1 MEIFLVFLALMVAC
15 ITLFIQ
21 RQHNRKE
28 LLPILHTY
36 FSASTQDN
44 SVVYEFK
51 LINDGNGAA
60 ILKKVELLLADGE
73 TIEITSFNSFF
84 EVIQQKNP
92 HSKDIET
99 SLPFCLSANSSEVIY
114 RYALYNTVTNKLDGS
129 SVRVTAESVY
139 GDTVIAHN
147 TGFDVIS
154 NRRDHIFEVLF
165 GKVSDSLVSLWEKLT
180 NNQFK

>member
-1 MEIFLVFLALMVAC
+1 MGIFLVFLALIVVC

-36 FSASTQDN
+36 FSATITDN
-44 SVVYEFK
+44 TVVHEFK
-51 LINDGNGAA
+51 LINDGNGVA
-60 ILKKVELLLADGE
+60 ILKKIELLLADGE
-73 TIEITSFNSFF
+73 TIEITPFNSFF
-84 EVIQQKNP
+84 EVIQQRVP

-99 SLPFCLSANSSEVIY
+99 SLPFCISANASEVIY
-114 RYALYNTVTNKLDGS
+114 RYTVYNNVTNKLDDS
-129 SVRVTAESVY
+129 SVVVTAYSVY
-139 GDTVIAHN
+139 GDTVIAN
-147 TGFDVIS
+147 KTGFEVIS

-165 GKVSDSLVSLWEKLT
+165 SKVSDSLVILWEKLT